1 MRELLCIIAFA
12 ICAGYSFAQPALA
25 DTSKLN
31 FHDGKFSWTSSLST
45 LKTYTSAS
53 PTLVTP
59 NLGTPSAGVLTNC
72 TGLPI
77 STGVSGLGTG
87 VATFLATPS
96 SANLRTA
103 ITDEVGTGFL
113 VFHQSPSLTTPN
125 IDVPSF
131 GVLTNCTGLPLS
143 TGVTGT
149 LPVANGG
156 TGLTSLGS
164 GKSILRVN
172 SGGTALE
179 YSATQSIGTSL
190 AVGTTSDAAA
200 SAVFD
205 AVSTT
210 KGVLL
215 TPMTTAQRDAI
226 SSPAA
231 NLIVT
236 NTETDGIDTYNGT
249 RWHRAFQASGTPSI
263 SIGSGW
269 GTGASIAIEGTDLAG
284 KVTVTSGTGSL
295 TMTTIGTLTFN
306 KAFPT
311 GTKYAVMFQCA
322 DNDSRGANMY
332 LTMAGSIGVSSFVLD
347 INNSN
352 IITRISTS
360 TAYELYYH
368 VIQYE

>member
-1 MRELLCIIAFA
+1 MA
-12 ICAGYSFAQPALA
+12 
-25 DTSKLN
+25 SK
-31 FHDGKFSWTSSLST
+31 K
-45 LKTYTSAS
+45 
-53 PTLVTP
+53 PI
-59 NLGTPSAGVLTNC
+59 TNGS
-72 TGLPI
+72 TGLEQL
-77 STGVSGLGTG
+77 SSSDNLECQGGLSVGQSG
-87 VATFLATPS
+87 A
-96 SANLRTA
+96 
-103 ITDEVGTGFL
+103 
-113 VFHQSPSLTTPN
+113 
-125 IDVPSF
+125 
-131 GVLTNCTGLPLS
+131 
-143 TGVTGT
+143 
-149 LPVANGG
+149 PVA
-156 TGLTSLGS
+156 
-164 GKSILRVN
+164 
-172 SGGTALE
+172 
-179 YSATQSIGTSL
+179 SAIFE
-190 AVGTTSDAAA
+190 AD
-200 SAVFD
+200 
-205 AVSTT
+205 STT

-215 TPMTTAQRDAI
+215 TPMTTAQRDSI

-263 SIGSGW
+263 SLGSGW

-347 INNSN
+347 INNAN
-352 IITRISTS
+352 ITSRISTS

>member
-1 MRELLCIIAFA
+1 MKQLIFIIALVL
-12 ICAGYSFAQPALA
+12 CAATSFAQPAIA

-31 FHDGKFSWTSSLST
+31 YHDGKFSWTAPLSA

-59 NLGTPSAGVLTNC
+59 NLGTPSAGVLANC

-87 VATFLATPS
+87 IATFLATPS
-96 SANLRTA
+96 SANLASAVTN
-103 ITDEVGTGFL
+103 ETGSGLL
-113 VFHQSPSLTTPN
+113 VFATSPTLTTP
-125 IDVPSF
+125 VLGTPSS
-131 GVLTNCTGLPLS
+131 GTLTNCTGLPLS

-236 NTETDGIDTYNGT
+236 NTETDGIDSYNGT

-352 IITRISTS
+352 ITSRISTS

>member
-1 MRELLCIIAFA
+1 MRLLASIALVL
-12 ICAGYSFAQPALA
+12 CAATSFAQPAIA

-31 FHDGKFSWTSSLST
+31 YHDGKFSWTAPLSA

-59 NLGTPSAGVLTNC
+59 NLGTPSAGVLANC

-87 VATFLATPS
+87 IATFLATPS
-96 SANLRTA
+96 SANLASAVTN
-103 ITDEVGTGFL
+103 ETGSGLL
-113 VFHQSPSLTTPN
+113 VFATSPSLTTPN

-236 NTETDGIDTYNGT
+236 NTETDGIDSYNGT

-352 IITRISTS
+352 ITSRISTS

>member
-1 MRELLCIIAFA
+1 MAAKKPL
-12 ICAGYSFAQPALA
+12 
-25 DTSKLN
+25 T
-31 FHDGKFSWTSSLST
+31 DG
-45 LKTYTSAS
+45 A
-53 PTLVTP
+53 
-59 NLGTPSAGVLTNC
+59 
-72 TGLPI
+72 
-77 STGVSGLGTG
+77 TGVEQL
-87 VATFLATPS
+87 S
-96 SANLRTA
+96 SADALVC
-103 ITDEVGTGFL
+103 VGG
-113 VFHQSPSLTTPN
+113 
-125 IDVPSF
+125 
-131 GVLTNCTGLPLS
+131 
-143 TGVTGT
+143 
-149 LPVANGG
+149 
-156 TGLTSLGS
+156 
-164 GKSILRVN
+164 
-172 SGGTALE
+172 
-179 YSATQSIGTSL
+179 L
-190 AVGTTSDAAA
+190 AVGQTGVPDA
-200 SAVFD
+200 SAIFEAD
-205 AVSTT
+205 GTT

-215 TPMTTAQRDAI
+215 TPMTTTQRDAI

-332 LTMAGSIGVSSFVLD
+332 LTIAGSIGVSSFVLD

-352 IITRISTS
+352 ITARISNS
-360 TAYELYYH
+360 TGYELYYH